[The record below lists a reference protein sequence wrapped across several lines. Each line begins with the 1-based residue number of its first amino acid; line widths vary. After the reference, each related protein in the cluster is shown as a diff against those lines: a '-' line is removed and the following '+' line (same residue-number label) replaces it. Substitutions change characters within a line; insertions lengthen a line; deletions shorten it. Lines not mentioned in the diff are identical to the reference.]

1 MSAIEPGYLNFL
13 TDMARDASVF
23 EKFGQV
29 GKDVE
34 KFKYGEVFGT
44 QDARAEN
51 LVEFAKYTN
60 DNELDNVVKEIVTL
74 VQEQRLELLTEVLQL
89 IKRGASETII
99 EERQR
104 QEAAKLSKRQTL

>member
-1 MSAIEPGYLNFL
+1 MSSIKE
-13 TDMARDASVF
+13 
-23 EKFGQV
+23 
-29 GKDVE
+29 
-34 KFKYGEVFGT
+34 
-44 QDARAEN
+44 RAEN

-60 DNELDNVVKEIVTL
+60 DNKLDNVVKEIVTL

-99 EERQR
+99 EERQV